1 MGGIEGDR
9 RMIKKYTRRLI
20 NQKAT
25 LHDLEFVAYDDVE
38 RLLTD
43 ILNAA
48 VEAGA
53 DEVRLMEVF
62 DNE

>member
-1 MGGIEGDR
+1 
-9 RMIKKYTRRLI
+9 MIKKYSRRLI

-25 LHDLEFVAYDDVE
+25 LHDKDFVVYEDVE
-38 RLLTD
+38 QLLMS

-53 DEVRLMEVF
+53 DADKLKELVDE
-62 DNE
+62 

>member
-1 MGGIEGDR
+1 
-9 RMIKKYTRRLI
+9 MIQKYSRKQI
-20 NQKAT
+20 NIKAT

-53 DEVRLMEVF
+53 DADKLKELVDE
-62 DNE
+62 

>member
-1 MGGIEGDR
+1 
-9 RMIKKYTRRLI
+9 MIKKYNRRLI

-25 LHDLEFVAYDDVE
+25 LHDLEFVAYQDVE
-38 RLLTD
+38 QLLTD

-53 DEVRLMEVF
+53 DADKLRELVDE
-62 DNE
+62 

>member
-1 MGGIEGDR
+1 
-9 RMIKKYTRRLI
+9 MIKKYTRRLI

-25 LHDLEFVAYDDVE
+25 LHDLEFVAYNDVE
-38 RLLTD
+38 QLLTD

-53 DEVRLMEVF
+53 DADKLKELV
-62 DNE
+62 NG